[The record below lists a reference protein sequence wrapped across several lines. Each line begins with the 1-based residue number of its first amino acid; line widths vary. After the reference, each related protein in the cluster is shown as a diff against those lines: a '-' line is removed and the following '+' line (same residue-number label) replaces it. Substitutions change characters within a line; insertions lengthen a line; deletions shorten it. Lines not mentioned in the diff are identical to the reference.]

1 VIERVSKARALWMFG
16 MLAGRSADDASLV
29 GVLVCMFAIPM
40 VDDPLHPSN
49 LNLRTPRDDAFCGH
63 FRPLSVV
70 LSLFEATEVQG
81 SLAAWLREA
90 HVDDCAAKQS

>member
-1 VIERVSKARALWMFG
+1 MFG

-29 GVLVCMFAIPM
+29 GVLTCLFAIPM
-40 VDDPLHPSN
+40 FDGPLHPSN
-49 LNLRTPRDDAFCGH
+49 LNLNLSCDNAFCGH

-90 HVDDCAAKQS
+90 HVDNCAAKQLSLKQSPVSHKQ